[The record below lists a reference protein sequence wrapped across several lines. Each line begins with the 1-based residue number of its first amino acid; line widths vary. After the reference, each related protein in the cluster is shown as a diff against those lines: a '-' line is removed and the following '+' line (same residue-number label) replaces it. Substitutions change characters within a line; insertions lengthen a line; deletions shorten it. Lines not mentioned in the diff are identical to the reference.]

1 MVTDSHNPINK
12 MRATRESD
20 VRRQAWTMDERPRL
34 LGGSLGDWSVLVG
47 GVALAALFAA
57 VFVL

>member
-1 MVTDSHNPINK
+1 MVTDIHNPISK
-12 MRATRESD
+12 LRATRQSEMSK
-20 VRRQAWTMDERPRL
+20 QAWTMDEQPRL